1 MGGCCHRQSFFFE
14 VYIKNLR
21 AANWQPSTNT
31 KTKLD
36 LTKAFK
42 DFHKPWNAVA
52 NLQKVSE
59 YSKTFLLFFA

>member
-1 MGGCCHRQSFFFE
+1 MGLLSSAVLFFE
-14 VYIKNLR
+14 VFIKNLR